1 MGLNHVYYIPISL
14 ILVNHAGE
22 SNVVNVEISGVK
34 RVFKLFLG
42 PCLQVDS
49 VSELI

>member
-1 MGLNHVYYIPISL
+1 MGLNYYIPVSL
-14 ILVNHAGE
+14 LFVNHAGE
-22 SNVVNVEISGVK
+22 SNVVNVDISGVK
-34 RVFKLFLG
+34 RVLQLFLG